1 MKVLSINAQKFN
13 LPGSWN
19 ELTPD
24 QLLRIAELSE
34 GERTEADFKLKVLL
48 KVTGLHLQERNPVLL
63 DGELHYYLKTPDKN
77 VYLVKVDDLN
87 EVIEYLNFLFDYEQ
101 EKGKVMCVLSSRLTR
116 NLIGPVKVGNEI
128 WHGPADGLSNLKTGE
143 YIRAETCLHNFYEK
157 KNINFLFMLFA
168 TLWRPEAVDPES
180 TDIREAFDDGL
191 IEKRSLMV
199 RDVPNR
205 VLLATVLF
213 YTGCRKM
220 LALKFEHASN
230 GKKKADKDVFM
241 SFMRMV
247 NGLANN
253 DVTKHEAVR
262 QTYLMEMMVT
272 VDEMARQA
280 EEMEDKIKK
289 MKK

>member
-1 MKVLSINAQKFN
+1 MKVLSINAEKFN
-13 LPGSWN
+13 LPSSWN

-34 GERTEADFKLKVLL
+34 AERTEADFKLKALL
-48 KVTGLHLQERNPVLL
+48 RITGLRLQERNPVMM
-63 DGELHYYLKTPDKN
+63 DGELHYYMRAPSRN
-77 VYLVKVDDLN
+77 VFLVTVNDIGY
-87 EVIEYLNFLFDYEQ
+87 VTEYLNFLFDYE
-101 EKGKVMCVLSSRLTR
+101 EKKGQIICILSSRLTK
-116 NLIGPVKVGNEI
+116 NLIGPVKVGKEL

-143 YIRAETCLHNFYEK
+143 YIRAEMCLHNFYEK
-157 KNINFLFMLFA
+157 KDITYLFMLFA
-168 TLWRPEAVDPES
+168 TLWRPAAVDPIS

-191 IEKRSLMV
+191 VENRSLQV
-199 RDVPNR
+199 RDVPLR
-205 VLLATVLF
+205 ILLAVVLF

-230 GKKKADKDVFM
+230 GKGGKVDKDVFM
-241 SFMRMV
+241 NFMRMV

-262 QTYLMEMMVT
+262 QTYLMEMMIT

-280 EEMEDKIKK
+280 EEMEAKIKK
-289 MKK
+289 KR